1 MVVKIVNAIA
11 LGAVLF
17 PVAAS
22 AQVQPPPSPA
32 GGPSPPNSAAV
43 PASSAPTAGGLIAP
57 APLPSRDLG
66 QSVAARQ
73 LEEAEDEDSGR
84 GLSWFYLD
92 AEGGYQFV
100 SLETFDVDA
109 SNLTAGF
116 IKDEASGGFVGAGL
130 GLRLVFLTVGPR
142 ARVGFFQ
149 DWQLYSIGGEMGFR
163 FPLGRIEPHA
173 SIGAGYSALGNV
185 AGALK
190 GLENSVRI
198 RGFDVRVSGGVDLFP
213 TTWLSVGGGVSWEF
227 LALTRPGVSINDLNA
242 PPTAHL
248 SAAQEQVLAAEGSG
262 YGTAI
267 TVGGRLGLH
276 L

>member
-1 MVVKIVNAIA
+1 MVVKIVSAIA
-11 LGAVLF
+11 LAAVLF
-17 PVAAS
+17 PVAAT
-22 AQVQPPPSPA
+22 AQLQPPPPPT
-32 GGPSPPNSAAV
+32 GGPPPPPSAVA
-43 PASSAPTAGGLIAP
+43 PASSAPAAGGLTAP
-57 APLPSRDLG
+57 APLPSGDLG
-66 QSVAARQ
+66 QPVAARQ
-73 LEEAEDEDSGR
+73 LQEAEDEDSGR

-100 SLETFDVDA
+100 SLETFDVDV

-116 IKDEASGGFVGAGL
+116 IKDEASGAFVGAGL
-130 GLRLVFLTVGPR
+130 GLRLVFLTIGPR

-149 DWQLYSIGGEMGFR
+149 DWQLYSIGGQMGFR

-185 AGALK
+185 AGALQ

-198 RGFDVRVSGGVDLFP
+198 RGFDVRASGGLDLFP

-227 LALTRPGVSINDLNA
+227 LALTRPGVSIDDLNA
-242 PPTAHL
+242 QPTADL

-267 TVGGRLGLH
+267 TVSGRLGFH